1 MTKRPDNPTVDVL
14 TNAVFEGESY
24 RVSKRHTLAD
34 GEQLIVHFVPV
45 TSGGTI
51 HIETPA
57 ITTPANCNIDVWENA
72 SPDGTT
78 DDTADD
84 LLVHAMRYDV
94 SPETP
99 QATIQR
105 VTNGSLDT
113 STADKTEETRLNSGE
128 QYNTPGGGDVRG
140 VWRTIPVG
148 EAISFVITDQSN
160 GSGNIYGVDTVL
172 YEGESLPN

>member
-1 MTKRPDNPTVDVL
+1 MTATETQSLLQRAALN
-14 TNAVFEGESY
+14 GEAY

-34 GEQLIVHFVPV
+34 GEELIVHFVPV
-45 TSGGTI
+45 SAGGTI

-57 ITTPANCNIDVWENA
+57 ITTPAACNIDVWENA

-84 LLVHAMRYDV
+84 LFVHVTRYDIA
-94 SPETP
+94 PEAP
-99 QATIQR
+99 DATVQR

-113 STADKTEETRLNSGE
+113 SSADQTEQTRVEAGE
-128 QYNTPGGGDVRG
+128 QYNMPGGVAVRG
-140 VWRTIPVG
+140 IWRTIPVG

-160 GSGNIYGVDTVL
+160 GSGNVYGFDTMV
-172 YEGESLPN
+172 YEGPTLRD